1 MTRVTLQTLATAP
14 EESKLIWKM
23 PGVLQDL
30 FPTYY
35 WRCLIAAGAANIYNS
50 WRYK

>member
-14 EESKLIWKM
+14 EESKTYLEM

-35 WRCLIAAGAANIYNS
+35 WRCLIRRRRCKHI
-50 WRYK
+50 